1 MRFKLR
7 LILYMGLLV
16 ATFALPAKAGAH
28 AATITYESS
37 VEVQITAADNDG
49 PMAGAEVIVYE
60 PDLIT
65 VYDQGTCDAQGK
77 YSFAPDMSKPGDWK
91 VRINHD
97 HSHLMYVTVGENVSA
112 SGGIGG
118 FSTLQIVLMSACVIW
133 GIIGTAL
140 YFRRKR
146 EANAH
151 S

>member
-1 MRFKLR
+1 MRFKLK
-7 LILYMGLLV
+7 LVLYLGLLLV
-16 ATFALPAKAGAH
+16 TFAVPVKAGAH
-28 AATITYESS
+28 AATIIYKSS
-37 VEVQITAADNDG
+37 VEVEITASSADG

-60 PDLIT
+60 PDLLT
-65 VYDQGTCDAQGK
+65 VYEQGTCDVDGK

-97 HSHLMYVTVGENVSA
+97 HSHLIYVLVGENVSA

-118 FSTLQIVLMSACVIW
+118 FSVLQIVLMSACVIW
-133 GIIGTAL
+133 GIAGTAL

-146 EANAH
+146 ETNAH